1 MHRILAKDTLEKYM
15 KNNIITR
22 WGEVTSGPNG
32 VVTHRDVPTFIEGF
46 IEIPP
51 LLYML
56 QLRHTKTRPFFL
68 DKINS
73 GKASEKI
80 YELVSHFHLEKIYP
94 MKLNSNTKLHE
105 FFIPGNIDDKSLNE
119 HLESA
124 KSRRFE

>member
-1 MHRILAKDTLEKYM
+1 MVRLKTVLDNHCLELAPHHTHAGSFPTGKRFYTAKPTTMHRILAKDTLEKYM

-56 QLRHTKTRPFFL
+56 QLRHTKMR
-68 DKINS
+68 
-73 GKASEKI
+73 
-80 YELVSHFHLEKIYP
+80 
-94 MKLNSNTKLHE
+94 
-105 FFIPGNIDDKSLNE
+105 
-119 HLESA
+119 
-124 KSRRFE
+124 